1 MTINIFSSSAVTSAA
16 SVRVAQ
22 VSVAD
27 FVAPLPP
34 LQYPETPTSAEL
46 VALLN
51 SRADRDDIDDFIY
64 TSPLNRSFSMPV
76 GEDAGG
82 NKVVHV
88 KNQID
93 YVYNGPLAPAQYQ
106 TFAPQTLV
114 RVFEN
119 DTLRLKRVN
128 NVGSPINVP
137 HDSASLI
144 IGGTGGTGGVSAT
157 DLANAIAASEANFA
171 AQLSAAISNEVLARN
186 AAINNN
192 PNANF
197 TEIILTGSNAPAIGV
212 IPPELTNLPAT
223 DQEIDDIGAVV
234 FGDFRVLYEVVT
246 TNGNWTETDR
256 VAVASPSST
265 LTLIGGA
272 GNDATFGWYQSPTDP
287 LVYYPFAARLDNP
300 NLDLTKN
307 ITDSDAHLHFTLLE
321 RFTPMPFEASI
332 AHFYVSGTSNNTSVM
347 VGRKRYYLT
356 GSDAEKLVQPV
367 DNNAVNTIIA
377 GWEYTGVE

>member
-1 MTINIFSSSAVTSAA
+1 MTINIFNSSAGTSAA

-64 TSPLNRSFSMPV
+64 TSPLNRTLSMPV
-76 GEDAGG
+76 GEDASG

-88 KNQID
+88 KDQID

-106 TFAPQTLV
+106 TFAPQSLV
-114 RVFEN
+114 KVFEN

-157 DLANAIAASEANFA
+157 DLQNAIAASEANFA

-197 TEIILTGSNAPAIGV
+197 TEIILTGSNAPAVGV

-223 DQEIDDIGAVV
+223 DQEVDDLGAAV
-234 FGDFRVLYEVVT
+234 FGDYRILYEVVGS
-246 TNGNWTETDR
+246 NGNWTETDR
-256 VAVASPSST
+256 VSVASPSST

-272 GNDATFGWYQSPTDP
+272 GNDATFGWFQSPTDP

-300 NLDLTKN
+300 NLDVTKN
-307 ITDSDAHLHFTLLE
+307 ITDADAYLHFTLLT
-321 RFTPMPFEASI
+321 RFTPMPFEPSI
-332 AHFYVSGTSNNTSVM
+332 AQFYVSGTFNNTSVM
-347 VGRKRYYLT
+347 VGRKRYYAVGT
-356 GSDAEKLVQPV
+356 FAQKLVQPV
-367 DNNAVNTIIA
+367 DNSAIGTVID
-377 GWEYTGVE
+377 GWEFAEIV